1 MSGHIRLHGL
11 LQHRVRAFLILVLS
25 YVLFLIFGAVVFAV
39 LEQPDGMSLLAEVQ
53 DLREEFLDS
62 NRCVQ
67 EGSLRRLL
75 AKALFA
81 DKRGVAVLG
90 ADSEELSYDFTS
102 SLFFVTAFLTTTV
115 IHFSTFSVLPEVHIV
130 SHPNAGY
137 GSTMP
142 MSDEGKL
149 FCVLYCLLGIP
160 LTLLLMSSLTRCLLQ
175 FTTHR
180 PVRHIQT
187 HWGLSHSRAA
197 LAHAAVL
204 VTGTAVLFFLLPAAG
219 LCLLEQN
226 WTFLDSLYVCFI
238 SISTIG
244 LGDYVP
250 GRTSNQAAP
259 QGLEFAFSCYI
270 LLGLVVLLLVLETI
284 WELPQIRGLIRLV
297 SGLREGQL
305 MGLAMDE
312 LDLGEDHRP
321 QSSAEELQYSLPIS
335 TISSISHLSLCISE
349 EHGATNTKSL
359 SSCP

>member
-1 MSGHIRLHGL
+1 MMAYWCDVVLRFC
-11 LQHRVRAFLILVLS
+11 RVRAFLILVLS
-25 YVLFLIFGAVVFAV
+25 YVLFLIFGAVVFTV

-102 SLFFVTAFLTTTV
+102 SLFFVTAFLTTT
-115 IHFSTFSVLPEVHIV
+115 
-130 SHPNAGY
+130 GY